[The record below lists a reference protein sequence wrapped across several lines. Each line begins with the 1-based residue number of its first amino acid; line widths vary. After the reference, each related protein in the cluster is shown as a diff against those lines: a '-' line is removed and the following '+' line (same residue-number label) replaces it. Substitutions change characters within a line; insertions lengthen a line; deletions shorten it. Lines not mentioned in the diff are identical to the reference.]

1 MPLKTVNF
9 PRWENDSLGT
19 PNRPQLRADLEEWIR
34 SEPLVALAEAWGA
47 EAPIGLGPL
56 ELYEWFDTF
65 SAQHWDFRKGGERN
79 LAAHG
84 QLTPEQIRASIEAAE
99 ALGIMTPRPP
109 QRSSYDY
116 VLILGGLVRACITRP
131 RFAAQL
137 TSEGI
142 RLGSVF
148 ALGGFRPLG
157 GDEIDLAKSLGIQAE
172 NEFEAMVEGV
182 KSAFE
187 ISEPPILEA
196 SSTARSNGDWATA
209 YFQSKDITVIAAPSL
224 APSER
229 RANTSDT
236 FAWWAERTP
245 NLRGK
250 TILLVTAAIYV
261 PYQGAA
267 AIEKLG
273 LPFDASIETVGI
285 SDEAGHLGE
294 HTQTFSEFNYLQ
306 EIRSAIR
313 GHASL
318 YLAITADTRQ

>member
-9 PRWENDSLGT
+9 PRWENDSFGT
-19 PNRPQLRADLEEWIR
+19 PNRSQLRADLEEWIR
-34 SEPLVALAEAWGA
+34 SEPLAALAKAWGA
-47 EAPIGLGPL
+47 EPPIGFGSR
-56 ELYEWFDTF
+56 EAYEWFDAF

-79 LAAHG
+79 LAARG
-84 QLTPEQIRASIEAAE
+84 DLTPEQISASIEAAE
-99 ALGIMTPRPP
+99 ALGIMTSRPP
-109 QRSSYDY
+109 QRNSYDY
-116 VLILGGLVRACITRP
+116 VLILGGMVRACITRP

-137 TSEGI
+137 ASEGVQ
-142 RLGSVF
+142 LGSVF

-157 GDEIDLAKSLGIQAE
+157 GDEIDLARSLGIQAE
-172 NEFEAMVEGV
+172 NEFEAMVEGIRR
-182 KSAFE
+182 AFE
-187 ISEPPILEA
+187 ISDPPILEA
-196 SSTARSNGDWATA
+196 SGPARSNADWATA
-209 YFQSKDITVIAAPSL
+209 HFESKSISVIAAPSR

-267 AIEKLG
+267 AIEQLG

-285 SDEAGHLGE
+285 SDGAAYLGE

-318 YLAITADTRQ
+318 YLAINSEAGH